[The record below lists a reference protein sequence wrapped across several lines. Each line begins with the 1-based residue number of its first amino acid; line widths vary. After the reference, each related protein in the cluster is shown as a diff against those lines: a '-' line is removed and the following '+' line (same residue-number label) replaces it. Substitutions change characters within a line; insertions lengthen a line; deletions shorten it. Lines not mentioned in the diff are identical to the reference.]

1 MLPPAPGCRRG
12 LVIAV
17 ATAGGCGY
25 APVAPGS
32 FGAALAVL
40 LFVPLAALGPLLY
53 AVVVC
58 AAFAAGVAAGGAAE
72 RIFGRADDGR
82 IVIDE
87 LVGQWITLLPLL
99 AVPTPSPARCASL
112 LLAGFLLFRLFDIW
126 KPGPVRLLER
136 RISGGLGVMLDDVA
150 AGVLG
155 AAGLAALIWAL
166 SATGPAA

>member
-1 MLPPAPGCRRG
+1 MPACRRG

-40 LFVPLAALGPLLY
+40 LFVPLAALGPLGY
-53 AVVVC
+53 AGVVVGV
-58 AAFAAGVAAGGAAE
+58 FGAGVAAGGAAE
-72 RIFGRADDGR
+72 RIFGRSDDGR

-99 AVPTPSPARCASL
+99 AAPAPSRAQCVGL
-112 LLAGFLLFRLFDIW
+112 LGAGFLLFRLFDIW

-136 RISGGLGVMLDDVA
+136 RVSGGLGVMLDDVA
-150 AGVLG
+150 AGALG
-155 AAGLAALIWAL
+155 AVGVAALMWAL
-166 SATGPAA
+166 SAAGLPA